1 MEDPE
6 HNSPESLDNY
16 LINKVLTQSRQQ
28 SSDCQYCGFN
38 MPTSISLYYHSGERL
53 RGVIYATVQD
63 TLWFR
68 GLRDQDFPPPHRTW
82 GRHNDVV
89 GVVGIDSGCSARLI
103 RGLKLCL
110 LCGKQRKNTKASSE
124 VNDEMT
130 RWKKRSKTRW
140 GKVPLALGDVL
151 EELMIEVSLGC
162 SAFHCFLLSWW
173 RPWKHHTIDKDTV
186 VKL

>member
-110 LCGKQRKNTKASSE
+110 LCGKQRKTQR
-124 VNDEMT
+124 VHQ
-130 RWKKRSKTRW
+130 RWTMKWHGGKRGVKHAEGRYRW
-140 GKVPLALGDVL
+140 LWVT
-151 EELMIEVSLGC
+151 
-162 SAFHCFLLSWW
+162 SWKNW
-173 RPWKHHTIDKDTV
+173 WLR
-186 VKL
+186 